1 MYIKIHVETDAKDE
15 KIEKLSEDRYD
26 ISVREP
32 AEENRANERI
42 LEIMRHIYK
51 DMRIRIV
58 NGHHASAKIIS
69 LEEKN

>member
-1 MYIKIHVETDAKDE
+1 MYLKIHVTTDAKKE
-15 KIEKLSEDRYD
+15 TIEKLGDDRYD

-32 AEENRANERI
+32 AEDNRANERI
-42 LEIMRHIYK
+42 LEIIRHMYTRMRV
-51 DMRIRIV
+51 RIV

>member
-1 MYIKIHVETDAKDE
+1 MYLKIHVTTDAKKEKVE
-15 KIEKLSEDRYD
+15 KITDDRYD

-32 AEENRANERI
+32 AEDNRANERI
-42 LEIMRHIYK
+42 LEIIRHIYAS
-51 DMRIRIV
+51 MRVRIV